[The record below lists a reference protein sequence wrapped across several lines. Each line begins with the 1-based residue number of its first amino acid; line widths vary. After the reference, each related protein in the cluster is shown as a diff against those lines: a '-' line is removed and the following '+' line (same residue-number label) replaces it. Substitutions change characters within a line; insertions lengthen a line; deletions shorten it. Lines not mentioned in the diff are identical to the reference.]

1 MKKRQGKVSDETAE
15 YTETHRAM
23 LKICEEFYN
32 GSDCDRGLKTTLQEL
47 PKQISSKTD
56 FFSHFAT
63 TKICFPVQPP
73 WTCDHCG
80 STVLVIQ
87 TTHDN
92 VDKVLSIEGES
103 DDR

>member
-1 MKKRQGKVSDETAE
+1 MKKRQGKVSDETVE

-56 FFSHFAT
+56 FFHTSRLRKYAFQSNRHGRV
-63 TKICFPVQPP
+63 I
-73 WTCDHCG
+73 
-80 STVLVIQ
+80 TVDRLY
-87 TTHDN
+87 
-92 VDKVLSIEGES
+92 LSSKLPMIMWIKYCP
-103 DDR
+103 